1 MLKKILF
8 HFLITISTQYSV
20 HCAASSLSEADR
32 FIKTVTHLNCD
43 EALAWMLSSGKE
55 YLTSKKKSISAS
67 FKKRPERAYFRYL
80 KKVLFALYQLE
91 RPLSKDEKVM
101 LHDAL
106 HYFKNGIKK
115 ETQSARIP
123 AQVYSYPA
131 QFGQS
136 VSRMNRKY
144 LTLKLPIFESQE
156 IIVSSI
162 DALFQEPDLAT
173 LQKISQEI
181 REISTVHPADYVLP
195 IREGL
200 KYHPDINRIPSR
212 SKHFLELFN
221 ILIDLRHK
229 GLPTSTNVNAIKH
242 ALLNLALIMAV
253 YPQTHH
259 FYRRLSS

>member
-20 HCAASSLSEADR
+20 HSAASSLSEADR
-32 FIKTVTHLNCD
+32 FIKTITHLSCD

-67 FKKRPERAYFRYL
+67 FQEHPERVYFRYL
-80 KKVLFALYQLE
+80 KKMLFALYQLE
-91 RPLSKDEKVM
+91 RPLSKDEKAM

-106 HYFKNGIKK
+106 HFFKNGIKK
-115 ETQSARIP
+115 ENQPARIP

-136 VSRMNRKY
+136 VSRMKRKY

-156 IIVSSI
+156 IIVSNI
-162 DALFQEPDLAT
+162 NAIFEEPDLAT
-173 LQKISQEI
+173 LQNIANEI
-181 REISTVHPADYVLP
+181 RELSRVHPADYVLP

-200 KYHPDINRIPSR
+200 KYHPDIDLIPGR
-212 SKHFLELFN
+212 AKHFLELFD
-221 ILIDLRHK
+221 ILIVLRDR
-229 GLPTSTNVNAIKH
+229 GLPTATNVNAIKP

-253 YPQTHH
+253 YPETHH
-259 FYRRLSS
+259 FYRRLFS